1 MIIMATKPK
10 NDTLGDRMKSLYED
24 RTRFMLPRRTYTI
37 LRVDGRAFHTWTRGL
52 SKPYDKDFMS
62 CIDGAALAL
71 CEEIAGT
78 RFAFVQ
84 SDEISLL
91 ATDFDTV
98 ESQPWFDGN
107 IQKWASVASGIAGA
121 AFNARVADF
130 MLSAKSSKLGSTKKP
145 NAVFDARVFTI
156 PDYIEVENYFIWR
169 QRDAERNSLTLL
181 ASAYASHK
189 ELHGKSASDRHE
201 IIHAAG
207 DNWAKHPAGF
217 KRGRIIRR
225 NCEFETNLSN
235 QGRWHV
241 DAETPVFTRNRS
253 YLRKMIPRHWA
264 GDDKEELD
272 NV

>member
-1 MIIMATKPK
+1 
-10 NDTLGDRMKSLYED
+10 
-24 RTRFMLPRRTYTI
+24 
-37 LRVDGRAFHTWTRGL
+37 
-52 SKPYDKDFMS
+52 
-62 CIDGAALAL
+62 
-71 CEEIAGT
+71 
-78 RFAFVQ
+78 
-84 SDEISLL
+84 
-91 ATDFDTV
+91 
-98 ESQPWFDGN
+98 
-107 IQKWASVASGIAGA
+107 
-121 AFNARVADF
+121 
-130 MLSAKSSKLGSTKKP
+130 MLSSKSSKLGSTKKP

-253 YLRKMIPRHWA
+253 YLRKMVPRHWA
-264 GDDKEELD
+264 GDDKEELA